1 MRIHGVREG
10 LDNLVVAGE
19 YCRAMKST
27 RLVILVSERDIK
39 ILDKLVE
46 AYGLPGRSSAVRMLI
61 RREGGAAMG
70 KRSKK

>member
-1 MRIHGVREG
+1 
-10 LDNLVVAGE
+10 
-19 YCRAMKST
+19 MKST

-70 KRSKK
+70 KRNKK